1 MLGFVLNLDIICFLK
16 LTVFLELRSKKTV
29 RVSEQI
35 ISTDKYPRIFFFFAP
50 NRGYCKYIVAL
61 NFPKER
67 KKYRASCTNDY
78 EFGIYLTTVE
88 HRLTVT

>member
-1 MLGFVLNLDIICFLK
+1 MLGFVLNLDIIYFLK

-35 ISTDKYPRIFFFFAP
+35 MSTDKYPRIFFSAP

-67 KKYRASCTNDY
+67 KKYRASCTIDY